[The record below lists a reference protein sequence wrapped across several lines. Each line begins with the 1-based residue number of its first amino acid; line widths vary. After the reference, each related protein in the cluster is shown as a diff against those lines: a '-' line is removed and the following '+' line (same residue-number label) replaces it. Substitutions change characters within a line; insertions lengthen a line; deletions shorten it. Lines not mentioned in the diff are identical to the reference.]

1 MKKLL
6 RKNQIIITALVV
18 MVALAG
24 YLSLT
29 NEEDLAIGVLNNG
42 SAVSEQAAEGMDDA
56 EGTDGKASEEAS
68 VSGEEGSVPSDGG
81 AAEKDAVASENV
93 AADDAADSEV
103 QDDAVA
109 DISDEDIAAAEQK
122 DSSEASKENAGEAVL
137 VNNTVTS
144 DYFESAKLSR
154 EQTRA
159 KNKETL
165 LELVNSKSASDAQKE
180 QAMNEIVS
188 MTAVNEKETA
198 TENLL
203 AAKGFEEVVVT
214 IVDDSVDVIVNAE
227 KLNEQQIAQIEDVVK
242 RKTECA
248 SDKIVISPVGKKG

>member
-42 SAVSEQAAEGMDDA
+42 SAVSEQAAEGTDDA

-68 VSGEEGSVPSDGG
+68 VPGDGG

-93 AADDAADSEV
+93 AADDAAASEV

-109 DISDEDIAAAEQK
+109 DISDEED
-122 DSSEASKENAGEAVL
+122 
-137 VNNTVTS
+137 
-144 DYFESAKLSR
+144 R
-154 EQTRA
+154 
-159 KNKETL
+159 
-165 LELVNSKSASDAQKE
+165 KS
-180 QAMNEIVS
+180 
-188 MTAVNEKETA
+188 
-198 TENLL
+198 
-203 AAKGFEEVVVT
+203 VV
-214 IVDDSVDVIVNAE
+214 
-227 KLNEQQIAQIEDVVK
+227 
-242 RKTECA
+242 
-248 SDKIVISPVGKKG
+248 

>member
-68 VSGEEGSVPSDGG
+68 VSGEEGSVPSDGV
-81 AAEKDAVASENV
+81 AAENTSAEDSVA
-93 AADDAADSEV
+93 SEV

-248 SDKIVISPVGKKG
+248 SDKIVISPVCKKG

>member
-42 SAVSEQAAEGMDDA
+42 SAVSEQAAEGTDDA

-68 VSGEEGSVPSDGG
+68 VPGDGG
-81 AAEKDAVASENV
+81 AAEKDDVASENV
-93 AADDAADSEV
+93 AADDAAASEV

>member
-1 MKKLL
+1 MKKLM

-29 NEEDLAIGVLNNG
+29 DEEDLAIGVLNRG
-42 SAVSEQAAEGMDDA
+42 SAASEQAL
-56 EGTDGKASEEAS
+56 
-68 VSGEEGSVPSDGG
+68 EGSTEDT
-81 AAEKDAVASENV
+81 AAEENEAAAGENTA
-93 AADDAADSEV
+93 AADVEDET
-103 QDDAVA
+103 VA
-109 DISDEDIAAAEQK
+109 DISDEDVAKSEEK
-122 DSSEASKENAGEAVL
+122 EASKENAGEAVL
-137 VNNTVTS
+137 VSNTVTG
-144 DYFESAKLSR
+144 DYFEAAKLSR

-180 QAMNEIVS
+180 KAMNEIVA
-188 MTAVNEKETA
+188 MTSVNEKETA
-198 TENLL
+198 TETLL
-203 AAKGFEEVVVT
+203 AAKGFNEAVVT

-227 KLNEQQIAQIEDVVK
+227 KLTEQQIAQIEDVVK

-248 SDKIVISPVGKKG
+248 SDKIVISPVGKK

>member
-29 NEEDLAIGVLNNG
+29 DDSELAVGVLNQQDAENMAENG
-42 SAVSEQAAEGMDDA
+42 TDGTAPDDA
-56 EGTDGKASEEAS
+56 ETENQTAES
-68 VSGEEGSVPSDGG
+68 VSQAAVTDDAAGSEV
-81 AAEKDAVASENV
+81 
-93 AADDAADSEV
+93 ADDAV
-103 QDDAVA
+103 T
-109 DISDEDIAAAEQK
+109 DISDEDI
-122 DSSEASKENAGEAVL
+122 ASKENAGEAVL
-137 VNNTVTS
+137 VNNTVTN
-144 DYFESAKLSR
+144 DYFEAAKLSR

-165 LELVNSKSASDAQKE
+165 LELVNSDSASEVQKE
-180 QAMNEIVS
+180 KAMNEIVA
-188 MTAVNEKETA
+188 MTAINEKETA

-203 AAKGFEEVVVT
+203 AAKGFQDVVVT

-227 KLNEQQIAQIEDVVK
+227 SLTEQQIAQIEDVVK
-242 RKTECA
+242 RKSECA

>member
-29 NEEDLAIGVLNNG
+29 DEEDLAVGVLNQ
-42 SAVSEQAAEGMDDA
+42 SEQAAGGEG
-56 EGTDGKASEEAS
+56 
-68 VSGEEGSVPSDGG
+68 
-81 AAEKDAVASENV
+81 KDAAENV
-93 AADDAADSEV
+93 AAENGTGPAV
-103 QDDAVA
+103 QDDTVA
-109 DISDEDIAAAEQK
+109 DISDEDVAAEEK
-122 DSSEASKENAGEAVL
+122 KSDNEVSSKENAGEAVL
-137 VNNTVTS
+137 VSNTVTG
-144 DYFESAKLSR
+144 DYFEAAKLSR

-165 LELVNSKSASDAQKE
+165 LELVNSNTASEAQKE
-180 QAMNEIVS
+180 KAMNEIVA

-203 AAKGFEEVVVT
+203 AAKGFQDVVVT

-227 KLNEQQIAQIEDVVK
+227 SLKEQQIAQIEDVVK
-242 RKTECA
+242 RKLECA
-248 SDKIVISPVGKKG
+248 SDKIVISPVGKK

>member
-42 SAVSEQAAEGMDDA
+42 SAVSEQAAEGTDDA
-56 EGTDGKASEEAS
+56 EGTDGKASEDGS
-68 VSGEEGSVPSDGG
+68 VPSEDGSVPSDGV
-81 AAEKDAVASENV
+81 AAENASAEDAVA
-93 AADDAADSEV
+93 SEV

>member
-29 NEEDLAIGVLNNG
+29 DDSELAVGVLNQQDAEN
-42 SAVSEQAAEGMDDA
+42 VAEG
-56 EGTDGKASEEAS
+56 GTDGTVPEDAETENQTAES
-68 VSGEEGSVPSDGG
+68 VSQ
-81 AAEKDAVASENV
+81 AAATGN
-93 AADDAADSEV
+93 AADEVADSEV
-103 QDDAVA
+103 ADDAVT
-109 DISDEDIAAAEQK
+109 DISDEDI
-122 DSSEASKENAGEAVL
+122 ASKENAGEAVL
-137 VNNTVTS
+137 VNNTVTG
-144 DYFESAKLSR
+144 DYFEAAKLSR

-165 LELVNSKSASDAQKE
+165 LELVNSDSASEAQKE
-180 QAMNEIVS
+180 KAMNEIVE

-203 AAKGFEEVVVT
+203 AAKGFQDVVVT

-227 KLNEQQIAQIEDVVK
+227 SLTEQQIAQIEDVVK
-242 RKTECA
+242 RKSECA

>member
-29 NEEDLAIGVLNNG
+29 DNQELALNSLSVSSGETTDDVAEETD
-42 SAVSEQAAEGMDDA
+42 SAS
-56 EGTDGKASEEAS
+56 TEAS
-68 VSGEEGSVPSDGG
+68 TD
-81 AAEKDAVASENV
+81 
-93 AADDAADSEV
+93 ADSEEV
-103 QDDAVA
+103 ADDSVA
-109 DISDEDIAAAEQK
+109 DISDEDAVETENQTAEE
-122 DSSEASKENAGEAVL
+122 DVSSKENAGEAVL
-137 VNNTVTS
+137 VSNTVTS

-165 LELVNSKSASDAQKE
+165 LELVNSDKATEAQKE
-180 QAMNEIVS
+180 TAMNEIVA

-203 AAKGFEEVVVT
+203 AAKGFEDVVVT
-214 IVDDSVDVIVNAE
+214 ILDDSVDVIVNAE
-227 KLNEQQIAQIEDVVK
+227 SLTEQQIAQIEDVVK
-242 RKTECA
+242 RKTEFS
-248 SDKIVISPVGKKG
+248 SDKIVISPVGKKD

>member
-42 SAVSEQAAEGMDDA
+42 SAVSEQAAEGTDDA
-56 EGTDGKASEEAS
+56 EDGKASEEAS
-68 VSGEEGSVPSDGG
+68 VSGEEGSVPSDDV
-81 AAEKDAVASENV
+81 AAENASAEDAVA
-93 AADDAADSEV
+93 SEV

>member
-29 NEEDLAIGVLNNG
+29 NEDDLAVGVLNQDPAATE
-42 SAVSEQAAEGMDDA
+42 SVAEGGDD
-56 EGTDGKASEEAS
+56 KN
-68 VSGEEGSVPSDGG
+68 
-81 AAEKDAVASENV
+81 AVAEN
-93 AADDAADSEV
+93 EV
-103 QDDAVA
+103 PDDAVA
-109 DISDEDIAAAEQK
+109 DISDEDAALEEANSKAAEQASASPAGETADNK
-122 DSSEASKENAGEAVL
+122 EASKENAGEAVL
-137 VNNTVTS
+137 VNNTVS
-144 DYFESAKLSR
+144 GDYFESAKLSR

-165 LELVNSKSASDAQKE
+165 LELVNSKTASDVQKE
-180 QAMNEIVS
+180 KAMDQIVA
-188 MTAVNEKETA
+188 MTAINEKETA

-203 AAKGFEEVVVT
+203 AAKGFSDVVVT

-227 KLNEQQIAQIEDVVK
+227 TLKEAQIAQIEDVVK

-248 SDKIVISPVGKKG
+248 ADKIVISPVGKKK

>member
-68 VSGEEGSVPSDGG
+68 VSGDEGSVPSDGV
-81 AAEKDAVASENV
+81 AAENTSAEDSVA
-93 AADDAADSEV
+93 SEV

>member
-29 NEEDLAIGVLNNG
+29 DEEDLAVGVLNQ
-42 SAVSEQAAEGMDDA
+42 SEQAAGGEGKD
-56 EGTDGKASEEAS
+56 EA
-68 VSGEEGSVPSDGG
+68 
-81 AAEKDAVASENV
+81 ENV
-93 AADDAADSEV
+93 AAENGTGSAV
-103 QDDAVA
+103 QDDTVA
-109 DISDEDIAAAEQK
+109 DISDEDVAAEEK
-122 DSSEASKENAGEAVL
+122 KSDNEVSSKENAGEAVL
-137 VNNTVTS
+137 VSNTVTG
-144 DYFESAKLSR
+144 DYFEAAKLSR

-165 LELVNSKSASDAQKE
+165 LELVNSNTASEAQKE
-180 QAMNEIVS
+180 KAMNEIVA
-188 MTAVNEKETA
+188 MTAINEKETA

-203 AAKGFEEVVVT
+203 AAKGFQDVVVT

-227 KLNEQQIAQIEDVVK
+227 SLKEQQIAQIEDVVK
-242 RKTECA
+242 RKLECA
-248 SDKIVISPVGKKG
+248 SDKIVISPVGKK

>member
-29 NEEDLAIGVLNNG
+29 GEEELALNLTG
-42 SAVSEQAAEGMDDA
+42 DGTMAQSEQEST
-56 EGTDGKASEEAS
+56 ENTE
-68 VSGEEGSVPSDGG
+68 
-81 AAEKDAVASENV
+81 ENV
-93 AADDAADSEV
+93 AAENVDDSE
-103 QDDAVA
+103 VA
-109 DISDEDIAAAEQK
+109 DISDEDTAGETTEQV
-122 DSSEASKENAGEAVL
+122 DSENVASKENAGEAVL
-137 VNNTVTS
+137 VNNTVKG

-165 LELVNSKSASDAQKE
+165 LELVNSKTASDAQKE
-180 QAMNEIVS
+180 KAMNEIVA

-203 AAKGFEEVVVT
+203 AAKGFDETVVT
-214 IVDDSVDVIVNAE
+214 IVNAE
-227 KLNEQQIAQIEDVVK
+227 ELTEQQIAQIEDVVK
-242 RKTECA
+242 RKAECT
-248 SDKIVISPVGKKG
+248 SDKIVISPVGKKQ

>member
-29 NEEDLAIGVLNNG
+29 GEEELALNLTG
-42 SAVSEQAAEGMDDA
+42 DGTMAQSEQEST
-56 EGTDGKASEEAS
+56 ENTE
-68 VSGEEGSVPSDGG
+68 
-81 AAEKDAVASENV
+81 ENV
-93 AADDAADSEV
+93 AAENVDDSE
-103 QDDAVA
+103 VA
-109 DISDEDIAAAEQK
+109 DISDEDTAGETTEQV
-122 DSSEASKENAGEAVL
+122 DSENVASKENAGEAVL
-137 VNNTVTS
+137 VNNTVKG

-165 LELVNSKSASDAQKE
+165 LELVNSKTASDAQKE
-180 QAMNEIVS
+180 KAMNEIVA

-203 AAKGFEEVVVT
+203 AAKGFDETVVT
-214 IVDDSVDVIVNAE
+214 IVNDSVDVIVNAE
-227 KLNEQQIAQIEDVVK
+227 ELTEQQIAQIEDVVK
-242 RKTECA
+242 RKAECTF
-248 SDKIVISPVGKKG
+248 DKIVISPVGKKQ

>member
-42 SAVSEQAAEGMDDA
+42 SAVSEQAAEGTDDA
-56 EGTDGKASEEAS
+56 GGTDGKASEEAS
-68 VSGEEGSVPSDGG
+68 VSGEEGSVPSDGV
-81 AAEKDAVASENV
+81 AAENASAEDSVA
-93 AADDAADSEV
+93 SEV

-165 LELVNSKSASDAQKE
+165 LELVNSKSASDAQ
-180 QAMNEIVS
+180 I
-188 MTAVNEKETA
+188 
-198 TENLL
+198 
-203 AAKGFEEVVVT
+203 G
-214 IVDDSVDVIVNAE
+214 
-227 KLNEQQIAQIEDVVK
+227 
-242 RKTECA
+242 RA
-248 SDKIVISPVGKKG
+248 SCRERVYPLV

>member
-29 NEEDLAIGVLNNG
+29 NEDELAVGVLNRG
-42 SAVSEQAAEGMDDA
+42 SAVSEQAAVGTE
-56 EGTDGKASEEAS
+56 EGTDPEEQASEGASEEKL
-68 VSGEEGSVPSDGG
+68 
-81 AAEKDAVASENV
+81 AAENGSQEEVKD
-93 AADDAADSEV
+93 DT
-103 QDDAVA
+103 VA
-109 DISDEDIAAAEQK
+109 DISDEDIAAAESK
-122 DSSEASKENAGEAVL
+122 SASKENAGEAVL
-137 VNNTVTS
+137 VNNTVTA
-144 DYFESAKLSR
+144 DYFEAAKLSR

-165 LELVNSKSASDAQKE
+165 LDLVNSKSASEAQKE
-180 QAMNEIVS
+180 KAMNEIVA

-203 AAKGFEEVVVT
+203 AAKGFQEVVVT

-227 KLNEQQIAQIEDVVK
+227 TLTEQQIAQIEDVVK
-242 RKTECA
+242 RKTECS
-248 SDKIVISPVGKKG
+248 SDKIVISPVGKKD

>member
-29 NEEDLAIGVLNNG
+29 DDSELAVGVLNQQDAEN
-42 SAVSEQAAEGMDDA
+42 VAEG
-56 EGTDGKASEEAS
+56 GTDGTVPEDAETENQTAESVSQAAATGNAADEVAASE
-68 VSGEEGSVPSDGG
+68 V
-81 AAEKDAVASENV
+81 
-93 AADDAADSEV
+93 ADDAV
-103 QDDAVA
+103 T
-109 DISDEDIAAAEQK
+109 DISDEDI
-122 DSSEASKENAGEAVL
+122 ASKENAGEAVL
-137 VNNTVTS
+137 VNNTVTG
-144 DYFESAKLSR
+144 DYFEAAKLSR

-165 LELVNSKSASDAQKE
+165 LELVNSDSASEAQKE
-180 QAMNEIVS
+180 KAMNEIVA

-203 AAKGFEEVVVT
+203 AAKGFQDVVVT

-227 KLNEQQIAQIEDVVK
+227 SLTEQQIAQIEDVVK
-242 RKTECA
+242 RKSECA

>member
-29 NEEDLAIGVLNNG
+29 DEEDLAVGVLNQ
-42 SAVSEQAAEGMDDA
+42 SEQAAGD
-56 EGTDGKASEEAS
+56 
-68 VSGEEGSVPSDGG
+68 
-81 AAEKDAVASENV
+81 EKDAAENV
-93 AADDAADSEV
+93 AAENGTGSAV
-103 QDDAVA
+103 QDDTVA
-109 DISDEDIAAAEQK
+109 DISDEDVAAEEK
-122 DSSEASKENAGEAVL
+122 KSDNEVSSKENAGEAVL
-137 VNNTVTS
+137 VSNTVTG
-144 DYFESAKLSR
+144 DYFEAAKLSR

-165 LELVNSKSASDAQKE
+165 LELVNSNTASEAQKE
-180 QAMNEIVS
+180 KAMNEIVA
-188 MTAVNEKETA
+188 MTAINEKETA

-203 AAKGFEEVVVT
+203 AAKGFQDVVVT

-227 KLNEQQIAQIEDVVK
+227 SLKEQQIAQIEDVVK
-242 RKTECA
+242 RKLECA
-248 SDKIVISPVGKKG
+248 SDKIVISPVGKK

>member
-29 NEEDLAIGVLNNG
+29 DEQDLAVGVLN
-42 SAVSEQAAEGMDDA
+42 Q
-56 EGTDGKASEEAS
+56 TDQSTEE
-68 VSGEEGSVPSDGG
+68 SGEEQ
-81 AAEKDAVASENV
+81 AVAEENAEAENGAV
-93 AADDAADSEV
+93 E
-103 QDDAVA
+103 DDAVA
-109 DISDEDIAAAEQK
+109 DISDEDVAADETKTA
-122 DSSEASKENAGEAVL
+122 SEDVSSKENAGEAVL
-137 VNNTVTS
+137 VNNTVTG
-144 DYFESAKLSR
+144 DYFEAAKLSR

-165 LELVNSKSASDAQKE
+165 LELVNSDKASEAQKE
-180 QAMNEIVS
+180 KAMNEIVA

-203 AAKGFEEVVVT
+203 AAKGFQDVVVT

-227 KLNEQQIAQIEDVVK
+227 SLTEQQIAQIEDVVK

-248 SDKIVISPVGKKG
+248 SDKIVISPVGKKD

>member
-42 SAVSEQAAEGMDDA
+42 SAVSEQAAEGTDDA
-56 EGTDGKASEEAS
+56 GGTDGKASEEAS
-68 VSGEEGSVPSDGG
+68 VPSDGV
-81 AAEKDAVASENV
+81 AAENASAEDSVA
-93 AADDAADSEV
+93 SEV

>member
-29 NEEDLAIGVLNNG
+29 NEDELAVGVMNQG
-42 SAVSEQAAEGMDDA
+42 PEVSEQQDGTGEQQAAVGDQTANADGLADENAKQTA
-56 EGTDGKASEEAS
+56 E
-68 VSGEEGSVPSDGG
+68 
-81 AAEKDAVASENV
+81 VADES
-93 AADDAADSEV
+93 
-103 QDDAVA
+103 VA
-109 DISDEDIAAAEQK
+109 DISDEDVAAAEQK
-122 DSSEASKENAGEAVL
+122 AASKENAGEAVL
-137 VNNTVTS
+137 VNNTVNA
-144 DYFESAKLSR
+144 DYFEAAKLSR

-165 LELVNSKSASDAQKE
+165 LELVNSKSASDVQKE
-180 QAMNEIVS
+180 KAMNEIVA

-203 AAKGFEEVVVT
+203 AAKGFNDVVVT
-214 IVDDSVDVIVNAE
+214 IVDDSVDVIVNAKE
-227 KLNEQQIAQIEDVVK
+227 LTKQQIAQIEDVVK

-248 SDKIVISPVGKKG
+248 SDKIVISPVGKKD

>member
-29 NEEDLAIGVLNNG
+29 DDSELAVGVLNQQDAEN
-42 SAVSEQAAEGMDDA
+42 VAEG
-56 EGTDGKASEEAS
+56 GTDGTVPEDAETENQTAES
-68 VSGEEGSVPSDGG
+68 VSQ
-81 AAEKDAVASENV
+81 AAATGN
-93 AADDAADSEV
+93 AADEVADSEV
-103 QDDAVA
+103 ADDAVT
-109 DISDEDIAAAEQK
+109 DISDEDI
-122 DSSEASKENAGEAVL
+122 ASKENAGEAVL
-137 VNNTVTS
+137 VNNTVTG
-144 DYFESAKLSR
+144 DYFEAAKLSR

-165 LELVNSKSASDAQKE
+165 LELVNSDSASEAQKE
-180 QAMNEIVS
+180 KAMNEIVA

-203 AAKGFEEVVVT
+203 AAKGFQDVVVT

-227 KLNEQQIAQIEDVVK
+227 SLTEQQIAQIEDVVK
-242 RKTECA
+242 RKSECA